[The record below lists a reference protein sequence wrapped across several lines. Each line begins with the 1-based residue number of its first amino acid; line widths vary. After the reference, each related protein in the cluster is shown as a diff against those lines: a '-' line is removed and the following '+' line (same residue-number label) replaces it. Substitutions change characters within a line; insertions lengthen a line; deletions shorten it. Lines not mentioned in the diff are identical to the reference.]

1 MTETQLYT
9 ALAEITLRMEAAPKR
24 ADLLLKR
31 AKIYLALKDEAKAL
45 DDLDSAILLDSGLAE
60 AYFLRG
66 KLYFVL
72 NNKEAAY
79 NDLRRAAEIDPLVA
93 TSNLSGE
100 FSTDDVSVETR
111 RILRKH
117 I

>member
-9 ALAEITLRMEAAPKR
+9 ALAEITLRIGATPER
-24 ADLLLKR
+24 GDLFLSR

-45 DDLDSAILLDSGLAE
+45 DDLDNAILLDNGLAE

-66 KLYFVL
+66 KLYFGL

-79 NDLRRAAEIDPLVA
+79 DDLRRAAEIDPMVA
-93 TSNLSGE
+93 TSSLSGE